1 MAEPRSTDET
11 DIASTAHHGRRDPAD
26 RDESAREAAAAGVD
40 PPRFAEAEPG
50 RLADQLPVLDE
61 DGEDRRQYTGEPVE
75 TDEGWVLPVQQ
86 NTGPGTTA
94 DVWAGPGP
102 DGEASGGDT
111 GDDARAEQERRARRP
126 SDVAGGAADATP
138 DPAG

>member
-1 MAEPRSTDET
+1 MADPSDP
-11 DIASTAHHGRRDPAD
+11 DDTAVATTSRQRRRAPTE

-40 PPRFAEAEPG
+40 VPRFAEAEPG
-50 RLADQLPVLDE
+50 RLVDQLPLLDE

-86 NTGPGTTA
+86 NTGPATTA
-94 DVWAGPGP
+94 DGWAGPQAGP
-102 DGEASGGDT
+102 ADPTA
-111 GDDARAEQERRARRP
+111 DDERAERERRARRP
-126 SDVAGGAADATP
+126 ADVAGGDADATP

>member
-1 MAEPRSTDET
+1 MADPTDP
-11 DIASTAHHGRRDPAD
+11 DDTAVATTSRQRRRAPTE

-40 PPRFAEAEPG
+40 APRFAEAEPG
-50 RLADQLPVLDE
+50 RLVDQLPLLDE

-94 DVWAGPGP
+94 DGWAGPQAGP
-102 DGEASGGDT
+102 ADPTA
-111 GDDARAEQERRARRP
+111 DDERAERERRARRP
-126 SDVAGGAADATP
+126 ADVAGGDADATP